1 MELEMHTLINQ
12 LAEELANGIRPA
24 IPLSID
30 LWNYEMIAA
39 YLKKSPQQVR
49 QRYAALQGFPQAIRL
64 RSCGKEKG
72 HPLWK
77 AEEIITW
84 LKNIKKSAS
93 LNTSPTNLRQTP

>member
-49 QRYAALQGFPQAIRL
+49 QRYAALPGFPQAIRL
-64 RSCGKEKG
+64 PSCGKEKG

-84 LKNIKKSAS
+84 AEKYKEKRVA
-93 LNTSPTNLRQTP
+93 